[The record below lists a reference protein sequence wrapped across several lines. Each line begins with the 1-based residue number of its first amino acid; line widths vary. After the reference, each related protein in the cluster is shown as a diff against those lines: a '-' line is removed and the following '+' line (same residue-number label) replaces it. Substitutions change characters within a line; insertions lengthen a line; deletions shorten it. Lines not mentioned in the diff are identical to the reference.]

1 MAMVPLDHQRDV
13 YVRGLLVLWARAMS
27 VGIFELQSKKGYMR
41 QESRQEKTMIKGV
54 TKETTQLHSMMQ
66 IEQ

>member
-1 MAMVPLDHQRDV
+1 
-13 YVRGLLVLWARAMS
+13 MS

-41 QESRQEKTMIKGV
+41 QESQQEKTTIKGV

>member
-1 MAMVPLDHQRDV
+1 
-13 YVRGLLVLWARAMS
+13 MS
-27 VGIFELQSKKGYMR
+27 VGIVELQSKKGYMR
-41 QESRQEKTMIKGV
+41 QESQQEKTMIKGV